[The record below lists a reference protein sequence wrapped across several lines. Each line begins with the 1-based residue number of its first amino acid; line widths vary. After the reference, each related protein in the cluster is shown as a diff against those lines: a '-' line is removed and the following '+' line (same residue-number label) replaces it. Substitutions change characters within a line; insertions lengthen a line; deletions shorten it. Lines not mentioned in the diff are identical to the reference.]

1 MRQGVRAIITS
12 FALFV
17 CAFGGEVDFLQNDCV
32 NDCVKSYLPQKPKP
46 RLKAKDKAMFNGI
59 YNNYQANDRVEGK
72 M

>member
-1 MRQGVRAIITS
+1 MRQGVRAIIAS

-17 CAFGGEVDFLQNDCV
+17 CAFGGEADFLQNDRI
-32 NDCVKSYLPQKPKP
+32 NDFIKSYLPQKPKP

-59 YNNYQANDRVEGK
+59 YNNYQANDKVEGK